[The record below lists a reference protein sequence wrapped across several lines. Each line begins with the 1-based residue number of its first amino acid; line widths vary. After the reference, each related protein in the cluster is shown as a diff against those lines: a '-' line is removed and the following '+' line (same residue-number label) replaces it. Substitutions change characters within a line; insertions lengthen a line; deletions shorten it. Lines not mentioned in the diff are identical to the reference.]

1 MPELKPAYLIHGDD
15 HGAIAERRA
24 GLQAL
29 ALKQG
34 DAGSVEALAGDAATP
49 AGVAQ
54 ALAAMTFA
62 IGQRVIVV
70 DGVERWKQAEVEQ
83 HLVPALKEMPPDTT
97 VALFA
102 REEGRTKAPAG
113 VHAAVK
119 AAKGQIVEQGTVKP
133 WELPKWA
140 REQAARL
147 GLGARP
153 GGGEGAGRA
162 GGGAPAADPARAR
175 EAGARTRGCN
185 GPRRLHRGHAATG
198 RDACQRHCWDAAK
211 PIRVSAQLI
220 EERAAHSAER
230 RVFVLADALVGGDA
244 REATLTYLRLRRQG
258 ERLGGLGYL
267 MASRV
272 REALAVALR
281 LQAGESAAEVK
292 RTLRMP
298 SRAAERFV
306 ADVARIADPERL
318 RAALGVLADLE
329 LDTRGGAE
337 LRAARSRLSG
347 LDEDTLALRCDRGRS
362 PVRRRSGLAGEHARG
377 AALLAIAGVAMQR
390 AALDGGVDAAHQ
402 RAVLGL
408 GGLYIAALHRRFQAP
423 EERLDRGGVE
433 AVLQALA
440 LGAQDPLLL

>member
-1 MPELKPAYLIHGDD
+1 MPDLKPAYLIHGDD
-15 HGAIAERRA
+15 HGAVAERRA

-34 DAGSVEALAGDAATP
+34 DAGSVEALPGEAATP

-54 ALAAMTFA
+54 ALAALTFA
-62 IGQRVIVV
+62 IGRRVIVV

-119 AAKGQIVEQGTVKP
+119 AAKGQIVAQGTVKP

-147 GLGARP
+147 GLALDQAAAKALVAQV
-153 GGGEGAGRA
+153 GERQQ
-162 GGGAPAADPARAR
+162 RILR
-175 EAGARTRGCN
+175 ELEKLALELA
-185 GPRRLHRGHAATG
+185 AAT
-198 RDACQRHCWDAAK
+198 DATGTVAAAGTATATAATATAIATDTGTAAAAKGTAAAK
-211 PIRVSAQLI
+211 PIRVSAELI

-230 RVFVLADALVGGDA
+230 RVFVLADSLVGGDA

-306 ADVARIADPERL
+306 ADVARADPERL

-337 LRAARSRLSG
+337 LRAGRSRLSG
-347 LDEDTLALRCDRGRS
+347 LHEDTLALRAI
-362 PVRRRSGLAGEHARG
+362 V
-377 AALLAIAGVAMQR
+377 AIAG
-390 AALDGGVDAAHQ
+390 
-402 RAVLGL
+402 
-408 GGLYIAALHRRFQAP
+408 
-423 EERLDRGGVE
+423 
-433 AVLQALA
+433 
-440 LGAQDPLLL
+440 

>member
-15 HGAIAERRA
+15 HGAVAERRA
-24 GLQAL
+24 GLQSL

-34 DAGSVEALAGDAATP
+34 DASSVEALAGDAATP

-54 ALAAMTFA
+54 ALAALTFA
-62 IGQRVIVV
+62 IGRRVIVV

-83 HLVPALKEMPPDTT
+83 HLLPALKEMPPDTT

-102 REEGRTKAPAG
+102 REEGRAKAPAG

-119 AAKGQIVEQGTVKP
+119 AAKGQIVAQGTVKP

-147 GLGARP
+147 GLTLDQAAAKALVAQV
-153 GGGEGAGRA
+153 GERQQRILRELEKLALELAGTA
-162 GGGAPAADPARAR
+162 DATDAA
-175 EAGARTRGCN
+175 
-185 GPRRLHRGHAATG
+185 AATG
-198 RDACQRHCWDAAK
+198 ATTVMAAIGTAAGTGTATATAAKDTAAAK

-267 MASRV
+267 MASRM
-272 REALAVALR
+272 REALTVALR

-337 LRAARSRLSG
+337 LRAGRSRLSG
-347 LDEDTLALRCDRGRS
+347 LHEDTLALR
-362 PVRRRSGLAGEHARG
+362 
-377 AALLAIAGVAMQR
+377 AIAM
-390 AALDGGVDAAHQ
+390 
-402 RAVLGL
+402 
-408 GGLYIAALHRRFQAP
+408 IAS
-423 EERLDRGGVE
+423 
-433 AVLQALA
+433 
-440 LGAQDPLLL
+440 

>member
-24 GLQAL
+24 GLQTL

-34 DAGSVEALAGDAATP
+34 DAGSVEALAGEAATP

-62 IGQRVIVV
+62 IGRRVIVV

-83 HLVPALKEMPPDTT
+83 HLLPALKEMPPDTT

-102 REEGRTKAPAG
+102 REEGRTKAPAA

-147 GLGARP
+147 GLALDQAAAKALVGQV
-153 GGGEGAGRA
+153 GERQQRILRELEKLALEL
-162 GGGAPAADPARAR
+162 APAVGGKDTGT
-175 EAGARTRGCN
+175 AGATDVSDAAAAA
-185 GPRRLHRGHAATG
+185 AATG
-198 RDACQRHCWDAAK
+198 ATAAK

-272 REALAVALR
+272 REALAVAVR
-281 LQAGESAAEVK
+281 LQAGESTAEVR

-298 SRAAERFV
+298 SRAAERFI
-306 ADVARIADPERL
+306 ADVVRSDPDRL
-318 RAALGVLADLE
+318 RTALGVLADLE

-337 LRAARSRLSG
+337 LRAGRSRLSG
-347 LDEDTLALRCDRGRS
+347 LHEDTLALR
-362 PVRRRSGLAGEHARG
+362 
-377 AALLAIAGVAMQR
+377 AIAQ
-390 AALDGGVDAAHQ
+390 
-402 RAVLGL
+402 
-408 GGLYIAALHRRFQAP
+408 IA
-423 EERLDRGGVE
+423 G
-433 AVLQALA
+433 
-440 LGAQDPLLL
+440 

>member
-1 MPELKPAYLIHGDD
+1 MLAVPPARLRSRASHPIHESTTPIPPSTLSRTLKPAYLIHGDD
-15 HGAIAERRA
+15 HGAIGERRA

-29 ALKQG
+29 ALAQG
-34 DAGSVEALAGDAATP
+34 DAGSVETLSGGAATP

-62 IGQRVIVV
+62 IGRRVIVV

-97 VALFA
+97 LALFA
-102 REEGRTKAPAG
+102 REEGRTKAPAA

-147 GLGARP
+147 GLALDQ
-153 GGGEGAGRA
+153 A
-162 GGGAPAADPARAR
+162 
-175 EAGARTRGCN
+175 
-185 GPRRLHRGHAATG
+185 
-198 RDACQRHCWDAAK
+198 AAK
-211 PIRVSAQLI
+211 ALVAQVGERQQRILRELEKLALELADGTANQPIRVSAELI
-220 EERAAHSAER
+220 EQRTAHSAER
-230 RVFVLADALVGGDA
+230 RVFVLADSLVGGDA

-292 RTLRMP
+292 RSLRMP

-306 ADVARIADPERL
+306 ADVARADPERL
-318 RAALGVLADLE
+318 REALGVLADLE
-329 LDTRGGAE
+329 LDTRGGAP
-337 LRAARSRLSG
+337 LRPGRSRCSYLH
-347 LDEDTLALRCDRGRS
+347 EDTLALRAID
-362 PVRRRSGLAGEHARG
+362 
-377 AALLAIAGVAMQR
+377 AIAS
-390 AALDGGVDAAHQ
+390 
-402 RAVLGL
+402 
-408 GGLYIAALHRRFQAP
+408 
-423 EERLDRGGVE
+423 RG
-433 AVLQALA
+433 
-440 LGAQDPLLL
+440 

>member
-24 GLQAL
+24 GLQTL
-29 ALKQG
+29 ALRQG

-49 AGVAQ
+49 AGVAM
-54 ALAAMTFA
+54 ALAALTFA
-62 IGQRVIVV
+62 IGRRVIVV

-83 HLVPALKEMPPDTT
+83 HLLPALKEMPPDTT

-102 REEGRTKAPAG
+102 REEGRTKAPAA

-147 GLGARP
+147 GLALDQAAAKALVAQV
-153 GGGEGAGRA
+153 GERQQRILRELEKLALELATATDSTDAPNATGT
-162 GGGAPAADPARAR
+162 PAAKDAT
-175 EAGARTRGCN
+175 AG
-185 GPRRLHRGHAATG
+185 
-198 RDACQRHCWDAAK
+198 K

-267 MASRV
+267 MASRM
-272 REALAVALR
+272 REALGVALR

-306 ADVARIADPERL
+306 ADVARSDPERL

-347 LDEDTLALRCDRGRS
+347 LHEDTLALR
-362 PVRRRSGLAGEHARG
+362 
-377 AALLAIAGVAMQR
+377 AIAQ
-390 AALDGGVDAAHQ
+390 
-402 RAVLGL
+402 
-408 GGLYIAALHRRFQAP
+408 IA
-423 EERLDRGGVE
+423 G
-433 AVLQALA
+433 
-440 LGAQDPLLL
+440 

>member
-34 DAGSVEALAGDAATP
+34 DAGSVEVLAGEAATP
-49 AGVAQ
+49 AGVAL

-62 IGQRVIVV
+62 IGRRVIVV

-83 HLVPALKEMPPDTT
+83 HLLPALKEMPPDTT

-102 REEGRTKAPAG
+102 REEGRTKAPAA

-147 GLGARP
+147 GLALDQAAAKALVAQV
-153 GGGEGAGRA
+153 GERQQ
-162 GGGAPAADPARAR
+162 RILR
-175 EAGARTRGCN
+175 ELEKLA
-185 GPRRLHRGHAATG
+185 LEL
-198 RDACQRHCWDAAK
+198 DVVIEAK

-220 EERAAHSAER
+220 EERAVHSAER

-298 SRAAERFV
+298 SRAAERFL
-306 ADVARIADPERL
+306 ADVARSDPERL

-347 LDEDTLALRCDRGRS
+347 LHEDTLALQ
-362 PVRRRSGLAGEHARG
+362 AIT
-377 AALLAIAGVAMQR
+377 AIAG
-390 AALDGGVDAAHQ
+390 
-402 RAVLGL
+402 
-408 GGLYIAALHRRFQAP
+408 
-423 EERLDRGGVE
+423 
-433 AVLQALA
+433 
-440 LGAQDPLLL
+440 